1 MGDKKKTASGR
12 SFVPKT
18 AAARKRELAK
28 LARHGERM
36 QRELAETKKRKAAV
50 AAAVRADEKKVADRL
65 DGTLGRM
72 LRSMIE
78 EMRARAKAGD
88 GGARQELEHWM
99 GQLDRA
105 VTDPAGRE
113 MAGLPVRDDRG
124 QPPAGRAAQPAT
136 AGPVAAEAEQAAVK
150 EEPKPVEI
158 WKENGEVRAKTPGW
172 KEAFATGIRALG
184 GDWAGSKGYWYA
196 AEKHYDAVV
205 ALARRCYPKVVELE
219 HHPPAG

>member
-124 QPPAGRAAQPAT
+124 QPPAGR
-136 AGPVAAEAEQAAVK
+136 GAVE

-158 WKENGEVRAKTPGW
+158 WKEKGEVRARTPGR
-172 KEAFATGIRALG
+172 KETFATGIRALE
-184 GDWAGSKGYWYA
+184 GDWAGSPKRDGSPKKRYWYA
-196 AEKHYDAVV
+196 AEAHYDAVV
-205 ALARRCYPKVVELE
+205 ALAKDCYPKIVELE
-219 HHPPAG
+219 HPPAG